1 MEINLYRLV
10 AYLGAA
16 FSVGLASIGAGFG
29 EGYVAGKAT
38 HAMMRQPKSRDY
50 LLRTMLIS
58 QALAETGAI
67 FALLIALLILFGNVK
82 EGVNT
87 LPALISVFGAGVVM
101 GLGCI
106 GTGIGIGYTGGKA
119 CSGIGRNPRQTKL
132 ITRTLF
138 VGAAVAESTAVY
150 SLVIGLLLLFV
161 A

>member
-1 MEINLYRLV
+1 MEVSYYQLV
-10 AYLGAA
+10 SYLGAA
-16 FSVGLASIGAGFG
+16 FGVGLASIGAGFG
-29 EGYVAGKAT
+29 EGYVAGEAC
-38 HAMMRQPKSRDY
+38 HAMMRQPKARDH
-50 LLRTMLIS
+50 LLRTMLIA

-82 EGVNT
+82 EAANN
-87 LPALISVFGAGVVM
+87 LPDLISVFAAGLVM

-106 GTGIGIGYTGGKA
+106 GTGTGIGYTGGKA
-119 CSGIGRNPRQTKL
+119 CMGIGRNPRQTNL